1 MLFKT
6 HGIPVCPGCRDQEE
20 QRLCSGI
27 TGTLGHD
34 IEQFPVRLCVQLIKD
49 DRMDVQSMLCVCL
62 CRQHLVEAV
71 GWFIYKPFYGHD
83 GLDPF
88 LQCRTLVHHIH
99 RNIKYDGSLLPVRST
114 AVNLCSPFTITAC
127 HIQCNGS
134 RQLRFSV
141 FLWYLTVTGIV
152 LPVSV
157 FLYRPIKGTD
167 DLILPREKF
176 KRNSPPPSFGVFQ
189 AVYKIDRMVC
199 FCLIKHYFASPF
211 TSRSSISS
219 FCLSSPLSVEIRLLA
234 DGVRPNCS
242 QNLFIIF
249 R

>member
-6 HGIPVCPGCRDQEE
+6 HRISVCSGCRDQEK
-20 QRLCSGI
+20 QRLCSCI

-34 IEQFPVRLCVQLIKD
+34 IKQFSVRLCMQLIKNH
-49 DRMDVQSMLCVCL
+49 RMDIQTMLGICL
-62 CRQHLVEAV
+62 CRQHLIETV
-71 GWFIYKPFYGHD
+71 GRFIHKSLYGHD
-83 GLDPF
+83 RLYPLF
-88 LQCRTLVHHIH
+88 QCRTLVHHVH
-99 RNIKYDGSLLPVRST
+99 RNIKYDGSLLSVGST
-114 AVNLCSPFTITAC
+114 SIYLCSPLTVTAC
-127 HIQCNGS
+127 HIQCNGCC
-134 RQLRFSV
+134 QFGLSV
-141 FLWYLTVTGIV
+141 FLWYLTITGVV

-157 FLYRPIKGTD
+157 FFYCSIDRAD
-167 DLILPREKF
+167 DLILPRQKF

-189 AVYKIDRMVC
+189 AVDKIHRMIRFC
-199 FCLIKHYFASPF
+199 FIKHYFAPPF

>member
-1 MLFKT
+1 MLFKA
-6 HGIPVCPGCRDQEE
+6 HGVPVRSCRCDQEK
-20 QRLCSGI
+20 QGLCSCI
-27 TGTLGHD
+27 AGTFGHD
-34 IEQFPVRLCVQLIKD
+34 IEQFTVRLCVQLIKD

-88 LQCRTLVHHIH
+88 LQCRTLVYHIH
-99 RNIKYDGSLLPVRST
+99 RNIEYDGSLLSVGST
-114 AVNLCSPFTITAC
+114 AVDLCSPLTVTAC

-157 FLYRPIKGTD
+157 FLYSPIKGTD
-167 DLILPREKF
+167 DLVLPREKF

-189 AVYKIDRMVC
+189 AVYEIDRMVC
-199 FCLIKHYFASPF
+199 FCLVKHYPAPPF

-242 QNLFIIF
+242 QNLFMIF